1 MVDKEVLKLKKLC
14 EHWANHNLSHKE
26 SFEKWKNIAF
36 DLGFNVVAQHL
47 ENAMAMMDKCNEYL
61 LAAKKELE

>member
-1 MVDKEVLKLKKLC
+1 MVDKNLLKLKKLC

-26 SFEKWKNIAF
+26 SFEKWKKIAD
-36 DLGFNVVAQHL
+36 DLGLKSVSEHL

-61 LAAKKELE
+61 IAARNELE